1 MIADEKSETE
11 EREKGG
17 GGERDEEEVGA
28 REKSDAVKHS
38 AVRVIR
44 LRKSAGSLSTLLHFT
59 GLPFYQF
66 RAISSCASMT
76 ENP

>member
-17 GGERDEEEVGA
+17 GGRERLGERDEEEVGA

-44 LRKSAGSLSTLLHFT
+44 LRKSAVGLRYYVTTFYRVTNSELYLHT
-59 GLPFYQF
+59 
-66 RAISSCASMT
+66 RA
-76 ENP
+76 